1 MPRSLKAVL
10 TLAAVLLAIVA
21 GTLVWA
27 LSAQSDDFAFVPRA
41 AQPALGAVTLEDQPK
56 APEGAGSVWFSTVGV
71 RHATIWETW
80 FGIDGGGE
88 LVPRHALISPGESE
102 EDRSRL
108 EAVSMDASQVNA
120 EIVALRA
127 LGEEIDVRSDGVRIV
142 GIDPTAPILADG
154 AQLGDVIVA
163 VDGVAVATTAALRAA
178 IARAGADTPI
188 ALELRR
194 PHAEDPV
201 AIETTTLRGPKGEA
215 LLGIVPSE
223 ARTVS
228 TERSVEYAVDGV
240 GGPSAGLAFALQIYS
255 AGRDYANLG
264 GLKVAATGTLSEVG
278 KVGSI
283 GGAAQKAIGAGRV
296 DADLFLVPRANYAAA
311 AAAAPAGVDV
321 VAVSS
326 FEDALAAIARAAT
339 A

>member
-1 MPRSLKAVL
+1 MPRSLKVVL

-27 LSAQSDDFAFVPRA
+27 LSARSDDFAFVPRS

-56 APEGAGSVWFSTVGV
+56 APDGAGSVWFSTVGI
-71 RHATIWETW
+71 RHATVWETW

-88 LVPRHALISPGESE
+88 IVPRHALISPGERE

-127 LGEEIDVRSDGVRIV
+127 LGEEVDVRPAGVRIV
-142 GIDPTAPILADG
+142 GMDPQAPILADG
-154 AQLGDVIVA
+154 AQIGDVIVR
-163 VDGVAVATTAALRAA
+163 VDGTPIVTTAALRAA
-178 IARAGADTPI
+178 VGRVGPDAAIE
-188 ALELRR
+188 LELRR
-194 PHAEDPV
+194 PHEDEPV
-201 AIETTTLRGPKGEA
+201 AVATTTMRGPKGEA

-228 TERSVEYAVDGV
+228 AERTVEYSVDGV

-255 AGRDYANLG
+255 AGKDYANLG
-264 GLKVAATGTLSEVG
+264 GLKVAATGTLSEKG
-278 KVGSI
+278 EVGSV
-283 GGAAQKAIGAGRV
+283 GGTAQKAIGAGRV
-296 DADLFLVPRANYAAA
+296 DADLFLVPRDNYRTA
-311 AAAAPAGVDV
+311 AAAAPDRVDV
-321 VAVSS
+321 VAVGT
-326 FEDALAAIARAAT
+326 FDEALAAITRAA
-339 A
+339 AA

>member
-27 LSAQSDDFAFVPRA
+27 LSAQSDDFAFVPRS
-41 AQPALGAVTLEDQPK
+41 AQPALGAVTLEDQPP
-56 APEGAGSVWFSTVGV
+56 APKGAGSVWFSTVGV
-71 RHATIWETW
+71 RHATVWETW

-108 EAVSMDASQVNA
+108 EAVSMDASQINA

-127 LGEEIDVRSDGVRIV
+127 LGVEVDVRPDGVRIV
-142 GIDPTAPILADG
+142 GMDPKAPILADG

-163 VDGVAVATTAALRAA
+163 VDGVPIVTTAALRAA
-178 IARAGADTPI
+178 VARAGADAPI

-194 PHAEDPV
+194 PHEDAPV
-201 AIETTTLRGPKGEA
+201 AIETSTLRGPKGEA

-223 ARTVS
+223 ARTVA
-228 TERSVEYAVDGV
+228 TERTVEYSVDGV

-264 GLKVAATGTLSEVG
+264 GLRVAATGTLSEEG
-278 KVGSI
+278 EVGSI

-296 DADLFLVPRANYAAA
+296 DADLFLVPRDNYRDA
-311 AAAAPAGVDV
+311 AAAAPDGVDV
-321 VAVSS
+321 VAVSD
-326 FEDALAAIARAAT
+326 FDDALAAIQRAAT

>member
-41 AQPALGAVTLEDQPK
+41 AQPALGAVTLEDQPT
-56 APEGAGSVWFSTVGV
+56 APKGAGSVWFSTVGV

-127 LGEEIDVRSDGVRIV
+127 LGEEVDVRADGVRIV
-142 GIDPTAPILADG
+142 GIDPTAPIRADG

-163 VDGVAVATTAALRAA
+163 VDGVPVVTTAALRAA
-178 IARAGADTPI
+178 VARAGADAPI

-201 AIETTTLRGPKGEA
+201 AIATTTLRGPTGEA

-223 ARTVS
+223 ARTVA

-255 AGRDYANLG
+255 AGKDYANLG

-296 DADLFLVPRANYAAA
+296 DADIFLVPRANYAAA

-326 FEDALAAIARAAT
+326 FEDALAAIARAAG

>member
-27 LSAQSDDFAFVPRA
+27 LTAQSDDFAFVPRS

-56 APEGAGSVWFSTVGV
+56 APAGAGSVWFSTVGV
-71 RHATIWETW
+71 RHATVWETW

-88 LVPRHALISPGESE
+88 LVPRHALFGPGESE

-127 LGEEIDVRSDGVRIV
+127 LGEEVDVRPAGVRIV
-142 GIDPTAPILADG
+142 GIDPQAPILEDG
-154 AQLGDVIVA
+154 AVVGDVIVG
-163 VDGVAVATTAALRAA
+163 VDGVPIATTTALRAA
-178 IARAGADTPI
+178 VARAGAEAPI

-194 PHAEDPV
+194 PHEEAPIEV
-201 AIETTTLRGPKGEA
+201 ATTTLRGPQGEA

-223 ARTVS
+223 ARSVT
-228 TERSVEYAVDGV
+228 TGRTVEYSVDGV

-255 AGRDYANLG
+255 AGKDYANLG
-264 GLKVAATGTLSEVG
+264 GLKVAATGTLSEEG
-278 KVGSI
+278 EVGSI

-296 DADLFLVPRANYAAA
+296 DADLFLVPRANYRAA
-311 AAAAPAGVDV
+311 AAAAPDGVDV
-321 VAVSS
+321 VAVSD
-326 FEDALAAIARAAT
+326 FDDALAAIAKAA